1 MVRIIYLLL
10 CVLHH
15 NEKNSAKTKKSIK
28 ITNYIN
34 IIKDKNNTIINVID
48 EAKHLIKIDTQT

>member
-1 MVRIIYLLL
+1 M
-10 CVLHH
+10 LHH
-15 NEKNSAKTKKSIK
+15 NGKNSAKTKKSIK